1 MESNT
6 EKKPWTKTDTKNEAN
21 LLPLRLKKSD
31 NYMGSNTWKE
41 AMNQFT
47 NPIKN
52 KAKRLRSIVILENS
66 TVW

>member
-47 NPIKN
+47 NPIKKN
-52 KAKRLRSIVILENS
+52 
-66 TVW
+66 